1 MALDYYAERC
11 NCSALRQAARHI
23 SRMYDE
29 ALAPVGL
36 GTNQYSILSR
46 LERFGP
52 IAQNELAERLVMD
65 RSTLGHLLRPLERRG
80 LLVIAV
86 DPDDRR
92 RKLLALST
100 VGRELLDEARP
111 RWRAAQARFER
122 QFGAAEAESLRTTL
136 MQVTNVPLRVHAGG
150 RDPREK

>member
-1 MALDYYAERC
+1 MVPDLPEMC

-46 LERFGP
+46 LERSGP
-52 IAQNELAERLVMD
+52 LAQNKLAERLVMD

-80 LLVIAV
+80 LLGIAV

-100 VGRELLDEARP
+100 IGQELLDEARP
-111 RWRAAQARFER
+111 RWSAAQARFEG
-122 QFGAAEAESLRTTL
+122 QFGAAEAERLRTTL
-136 MQVTNVPLRVHAGG
+136 MQVTNVPLRADAGG
-150 RDPREK
+150 PDGGEK

>member
-1 MALDYYAERC
+1 MVPDLPEMC

-52 IAQNELAERLVMD
+52 LAQNELAERLVMD
-65 RSTLGHLLRPLERRG
+65 
-80 LLVIAV
+80 
-86 DPDDRR
+86 
-92 RKLLALST
+92 LS
-100 VGRELLDEARP
+100 LI
-111 RWRAAQARFER
+111 
-122 QFGAAEAESLRTTL
+122 
-136 MQVTNVPLRVHAGG
+136 HI
-150 RDPREK
+150 